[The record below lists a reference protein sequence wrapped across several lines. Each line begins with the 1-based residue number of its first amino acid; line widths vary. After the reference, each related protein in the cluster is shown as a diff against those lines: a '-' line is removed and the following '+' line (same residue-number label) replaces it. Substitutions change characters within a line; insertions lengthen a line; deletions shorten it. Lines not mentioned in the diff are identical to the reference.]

1 MPASH
6 LNVCFLIGLYQEIKQ
21 IMMKINAPVI
31 VTSIVTSILV
41 VNRVM
46 IDQHDRLDLA
56 MLIFCISPFL
66 MIWLVLT
73 ILRDKSFKY
82 PELPAGQHWGYR
94 GKNKDDLG
102 VF

>member
-1 MPASH
+1 MINWSFYITAFSMG
-6 LNVCFLIGLYQEIKQ
+6 LI
-21 IMMKINAPVI
+21 N
-31 VTSIVTSILV
+31 SF
-41 VNRVM
+41 
-46 IDQHDRLDLA
+46 HCLA

-82 PELPAGQHWGYR
+82 PELPPGQHWGYR